1 MSDSDREF
9 LSRLAQRN
17 WIILL
22 GLVALSLL
30 WRSAMLTSG
39 ILAGGVLALAGFW
52 WLHRGLQ
59 QILAQPSPQT
69 ARAFQVRYFLRMGA
83 LGIILYFLIARLGV
97 HPVGLALGLSVVVIN
112 IFCTAIVRFV
122 RHR

>member
-1 MSDSDREF
+1 MARV
-9 LSRLAQRN
+9 AWRN

-22 GLVALSLL
+22 LLVGLSLF
-30 WRSAMLTSG
+30 WRSTPLTTG
-39 ILAGGVLALAGFW
+39 VLAGGLLALAGFW

-59 QILAQPSPQT
+59 QILAQPSPQA
-69 ARAFQVRYFLRMGA
+69 ARAFQVRYFLRLGA

-112 IFCTAIVRFV
+112 IFCTAIARII